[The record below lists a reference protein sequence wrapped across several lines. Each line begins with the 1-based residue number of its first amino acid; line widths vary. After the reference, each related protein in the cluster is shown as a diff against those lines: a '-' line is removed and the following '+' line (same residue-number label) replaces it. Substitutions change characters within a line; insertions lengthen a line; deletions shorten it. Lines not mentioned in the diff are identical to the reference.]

1 MKIEWANKTKIPFS
15 HVSAGQCFLDEDD
28 NVCLACEDGWAVI
41 LATGEMYEMVD
52 HGELMVKPDE
62 HMVKPISAKVIVL
75 EME

>member
-15 HVSAGQCFLDEDD
+15 HVSPGQCFLDEED
-28 NVCLACEDGWAVI
+28 NVCLACEEGWAAI
-41 LATGEMYEMVD
+41 LATGEMYGMV
-52 HGELMVKPDE
+52 GPDE

>member
-15 HVSAGQCFLDEDD
+15 HVSPGQCFLDEDD
-28 NVCLACEDGWAVI
+28 NVCLACEDNWTAI

-52 HGELMVKPDE
+52 PDE

>member
-1 MKIEWANKTKIPFS
+1 MKIEFANKTKIQIS
-15 HVSAGQCFLDEDD
+15 HVRVGQCFLADDD
-28 NVCLACEDGWAVI
+28 NVCLACEEGWAVI

-52 HGELMVKPDE
+52 PDE